1 MKRMIA
7 VLLAGMLCAC
17 SGSSAVPEEPKPT
30 GTEETGTAAPTDIE
44 PPSENETRK
53 TPEPEVLTDIIAFLE
68 GTWNIRTNDP
78 GTDSDS
84 VLEFDLAGKTVYA
97 FAEDNRYIR
106 AGTKLFS
113 SDESSGITD
122 DAIRFTAYEAADDL
136 IAQYGDNMAIYSS
149 DMQYLAGIYEG
160 EEYLFLRELGN
171 GLSVLDSSVLKE
183 ENVTGEYGWVF
194 TRDNNTPLPDDEESR
209 MRDGDYYAFCWKK
222 GGEAMLLQ
230 RVDVVKQTVDWFGE
244 EIDTLRIRPVFD
256 YSSMRIH
263 LYNSD
268 VIPETFAPGLYRV
281 TVDASGTVTDLESFA
296 YIGYGA
302 YRIIQD
308 S

>member
-1 MKRMIA
+1 MKRIIA
-7 VLLAGMLCAC
+7 VILAGMLCAC
-17 SGSSAVPEEPKPT
+17 SGSSAAQEEPGPS
-30 GTEETGTAAPTDIE
+30 GTEETGTAAPANSETSAEAE
-44 PPSENETRK
+44 PM
-53 TPEPEVLTDIIAFLE
+53 PEPVVRKDIIAFLE
-68 GTWNIRTNDP
+68 GAWNIRTNDSE
-78 GTDSDS
+78 TDSDAF
-84 VLEFDLAGKTVYA
+84 LEFDPAGKTVYA
-97 FAEDNRYIR
+97 FAGDDRYIR

-136 IAQYGDNMAIYSS
+136 IAQYGDNMMIYSS
-149 DMQYLAGIYEG
+149 DMQYLAGIYE
-160 EEYLFLRELGN
+160 EEDYLFLRELGN

-183 ENVTGEYGWVF
+183 ENMSGEYGWVF
-194 TRDNNTPLPDDEESR
+194 TRDTHTHLPGDEEKMSN
-209 MRDGDYYAFCWKK
+209 GDYYAFCWKK
-222 GGEAMLLQ
+222 DGEAMLLQ
-230 RVDVVKQTVDWFGE
+230 KVDVVKQTVDWYGE

-256 YSSMRIH
+256 DSSMRIY

-268 VIPETFAPGLYRV
+268 VMPKTFAPGLYRV
-281 TVDASGTVTDLESFA
+281 TVDASGTVTDLESYA

>member
-1 MKRMIA
+1 MKQLIA

-17 SGSSAVPEEPKPT
+17 SGSSAVPEETKPS
-30 GTEETGTAAPTDIE
+30 GPEDTGTAAPADTE
-44 PPSENETRK
+44 TPAENEPEK

-68 GTWNIRTNDP
+68 GAWNIRTNDP
-78 GTDSDS
+78 ETDYDS
-84 VLEFDLAGKTVYA
+84 VLDFDPAEKTVYA
-97 FAEDNRYIR
+97 LPMDDRYIR
-106 AGTKLFS
+106 AHTELFS
-113 SDESSGITD
+113 SEESSGITD

-136 IAQYGDNMAIYSS
+136 ITHYGDNMTIYSS
-149 DMQYLAGIYEG
+149 DMQYLAGIYE
-160 EEYLFLRELGN
+160 EEDYLYLRELGN

-183 ENVTGEYGWVF
+183 ANMTGDNGWVF
-194 TRDNNTPLPDDEESR
+194 VRDTYVHLPADEEYR
-209 MRDGDYYAFCWKK
+209 MRDGDYYAFCWKRN
-222 GGEAMLLQ
+222 GDAMLLQ
-230 RVDVVKQTVDWFGE
+230 KVDVVEQTVDWYGE

-263 LYNSD
+263 LYNSE
-268 VIPETFAPGLYRV
+268 VMPETFAPGLYRV

>member
-17 SGSSAVPEEPKPT
+17 SGSSSVLEEPKPSDT
-30 GTEETGTAAPTDIE
+30 GETGTAAPVT
-44 PPSENETRK
+44 SETPAETETETK
-53 TPEPEVLTDIIAFLE
+53 AEPEVLTDIIAFLE
-68 GTWNIRTNDP
+68 GAWNIRTNDS

-84 VLEFDLAGKTVYA
+84 VLEFDPAGKTVYA
-97 FAEDNRYIR
+97 FDGDNRYIR

-136 IAQYGDNMAIYSS
+136 IAQYGDNMMIYSS

-160 EEYLFLRELGN
+160 EDYLFLRELGN

-194 TRDNNTPLPDDEESR
+194 TRDNNAPLPDDEESR

-222 GGEAMLLQ
+222 DGEAMLLQ
-230 RVDVVKQTVDWFGE
+230 KVDVVKQTVDWYGE

-256 YSSMRIH
+256 YSSMQIH

-268 VIPETFAPGLYRV
+268 VIPERFAPGLYRV
-281 TVDASGTVTDLESFA
+281 TVDTSGTVTDLESFA